1 MAQYFTTY
9 NSREAIERQ
18 QRYVRIAAFGTLA
31 LIVVNS
37 TIGFKNWSNI
47 IDLNTEVT
55 FHRHQQ
61 TTGQHTDVAVNSNLE
76 PLYLSGAW
84 F

>member
-1 MAQYFTTY
+1 MAYMSAYQSKSGYLLGEVAPTLVFG
-9 NSREAIERQ
+9 
-18 QRYVRIAAFGTLA
+18 AALSY
-31 LIVVNS
+31 LLYRS
-37 TIGFKNWSNI
+37 YKDMS
-47 IDLNTEVT
+47 DLNDLNREVT